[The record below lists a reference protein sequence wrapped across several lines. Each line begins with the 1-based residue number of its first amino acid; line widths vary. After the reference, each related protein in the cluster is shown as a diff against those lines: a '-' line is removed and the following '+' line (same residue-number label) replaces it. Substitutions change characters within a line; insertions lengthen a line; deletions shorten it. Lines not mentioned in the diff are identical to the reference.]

1 MDSHSVADAVNLQDS
16 KNISIL
22 NHGNTCLRPATRWV
36 VNFKSGYFED
46 YFRFDYSGYSG
57 WSSLARRFQLKTY
70 PDREFK
76 CIRNSQIKDYKKL
89 SWPRPFVVF
98 FSQNP
103 SDTAMSISKYT
114 QSEVL
119 ESIVKFSESMEYD
132 VLLKLH
138 PNYLKRIRENSLR
151 IRDHEIESK
160 IIHYVNENRAFLVDK
175 SVHSLAAPAR
185 AVFTTNSTTGFKS
198 LLHEKPVFTFGESD
212 YTSASYS
219 ADIHKYRHWEE
230 VIRKHE
236 KSSIIKNFV
245 VTYLNE
251 YSFRYSDPDLKSKL
265 YYFFKKH
272 ICGYKK
278 YVYCRSQKSQN
289 KKAILKNVIV

>member
-1 MDSHSVADAVNLQDS
+1 M
-16 KNISIL
+16 KIE
-22 NHGNTCLRPATRWV
+22 
-36 VNFKSGYFED
+36 F
-46 YFRFDYSGYSG
+46 
-57 WSSLARRFQLKTY
+57 FQ
-70 PDREFK
+70 
-76 CIRNSQIKDYKKL
+76 QIK
-89 SWPRPFVVF
+89 
-98 FSQNP
+98 
-103 SDTAMSISKYT
+103 
-114 QSEVL
+114 VL
-119 ESIVKFSESMEYD
+119 
-132 VLLKLH
+132 
-138 PNYLKRIRENSLR
+138 
-151 IRDHEIESK
+151 
-160 IIHYVNENRAFLVDK
+160 
-175 SVHSLAAPAR
+175 HSLAAPAR

-278 YVYCRSQKSQN
+278 YVCCRSQKSQN
-289 KKAILKNVIV
+289 KKAILKNVIVQFSRFSFSKYVFNLSSLVLLLLRLLQVL